1 MYNISEQTISM
12 AIKIAMAVILCNSFI
27 RELGYLKINI
37 PYIKYIVKQ
46 KLTFVKSF
54 FRSAE
59 EIKKEEEEKQKE
71 EEAKNADE
79 EAAKI
84 EAARLEANKFEN
96 KYIEKF
102 KKFPNE
108 FCFNEE
114 DKQNEID
121 EQKELVETNAELFS
135 EISSLQTLLAKV
147 ENIIGMFS
155 FIKDENKY
163 IIDEQLIKILF
174 DYYKEIGDELDDD
187 HMFSK
192 KRDLPKLIQT
202 VDSLKQNIE
211 TVKSKI
217 LDEEGINKKA
227 RENAIDKKLDKF
239 INNYVLETTPLG
251 NIYMRYNN
259 SKKSFEYFSNNSIP
273 YRYLEP
279 VGRKYVMTYWC
290 KPIFVDIDEE
300 LKRAE
305 IKQTEIQ
312 KTIAESIAKAKKAQI
327 ADKSNAILAARPMK
341 NRNTTDS
348 ASVTSQVKMVSQV
361 EKDKHLVKENANR
374 YTWEGRL
381 NGFCPLKKID
391 KKVTDKQLTLSYAD
405 FKKMQQKK

>member
-1 MYNISEQTISM
+1 MYNISEETIRM
-12 AIKIAMAVILCNSFI
+12 AIKIAIAMVLCNSFI
-27 RELGYLKINI
+27 RELGYLKIST
-37 PYIKYIVKQ
+37 PYIKYIVTQ
-46 KLTFVKSF
+46 KMTVIKSF

-59 EIKKEEEEKQKE
+59 EIKKEEEKKQKKE
-71 EEAKNADE
+71 EEKKTAE
-79 EAAKI
+79 EAAKL
-84 EAARLEANKFEN
+84 EADRLEANKFEN
-96 KYIEKF
+96 KYLEKF

-121 EQKELVETNAELFS
+121 EKKELIETNAELQSGILCFQK
-135 EISSLQTLLAKV
+135 LQAKV
-147 ENIIGMFS
+147 ENIIGMLS
-155 FIKDENKY
+155 SIEHENKY
-163 IIDEQLIKILF
+163 IVDEKLIKILF
-174 DYYKEIGDELDDD
+174 DYYAEIGEELDDD

-192 KRDLPKLIQT
+192 KRDLPKLIQNAE
-202 VDSLKQNIE
+202 SLERNIE
-211 TVKSKI
+211 NVKSKI

-227 RENAIDKKLDKF
+227 HENAIDKKLDKF

-305 IKQTEIQ
+305 FKQAEIQ
-312 KTIAESIAKAKKAQI
+312 KTVAESIAKAKKAQI

-341 NRNTTDS
+341 NRNTNDS
-348 ASVTSQVKMVSQV
+348 GSVPSQVKVVSQT
-361 EKDKHLVKENANR
+361 KHDKHLVKENANR